1 MSRLFR
7 FNATPHRV
15 TVLPPKQDGL
25 VVDLSSTAPAGR
37 ELTTEEFV
45 AMMEQGKMPLP
56 SSWNK
61 LSTARLAEM
70 GYPKVL
76 WSKKYQTKY
85 VLTRPKRHDS

>member
-1 MSRLFR
+1 MSKVFR
-7 FNATPHRV
+7 FNATPNRV
-15 TVLPPKQDGL
+15 SVIPPKGGL
-25 VVDLSSTAPAGR
+25 VVDLTPHQPQGR

-56 SSWNK
+56 SNWNK
-61 LSTARLAEM
+61 LSNARLAEM

-85 VLTRPKRHDS
+85 VFTRTKRHDS